1 MATELAVRFLTV
13 GAFAEN
19 SYVVGCP
26 ASGRAVL
33 IDPGGEVPA
42 LLEVARE
49 LGLEIDAIWLT
60 HAHLDH
66 VLGLREAAAA
76 TGAPIWLHPEDRMLY
91 DAAPQQ
97 GEAFGFPV
105 EPLPEVDESFASG
118 QRLQLGE
125 HTVEVLFVPGH
136 SPGHVAFWFPEA
148 QIVVAGDVLFAGSI
162 GRTDLPGGSYETL
175 MRSIR
180 QVIVPLGDDVRIF
193 PGHGPPTEVGIERTS
208 NPFLLGR

>member
-148 QIVVAGDVLFAGSI
+148 QTVVAGDVLFAGSI

>member
-1 MATELAVRFLTV
+1 MSTELVVRFLTV

-42 LLEVARE
+42 LLELAQE

-66 VLGLREAAAA
+66 VLGLREAAKA

-97 GEAFGFPV
+97 GEAFGFPI

-125 HTVEVLFVPGH
+125 HAVEVLFVPGH
-136 SPGHVAFWFPEA
+136 SPGHVAFWFPGA
-148 QIVVAGDVLFAGSI
+148 QTVVAGDVLFAGSI

-175 MRSIR
+175 MHSIR
-180 QVIVPLGDDVRIF
+180 QVLVPLGDDVRVF
-193 PGHGPPTEVGIERTS
+193 PGHGAPTEIGIERTS
-208 NPFLLGR
+208 NPFLLAS